1 MRKKKDVDFLT
12 HARKRFKDAADY
24 EFENREEALEDL
36 EFVAGEQW
44 PDEIRSNR
52 DNDHQPCLTIN
63 RLPGFIR
70 QLVSDARQN
79 KPAIKVHPVDDQG
92 DVETAEIYNGLIRQ
106 IEMAS
111 NADQAY
117 DTAVEQS
124 ASSGFGFFRILTE
137 YSNDDVFEQDIKIR
151 RITNNFSVYCDPNA
165 KEYDKSDGRWL
176 FVTELLDEEVFEE
189 KYPKAGKIDWES
201 DTRAYNGWYVSQKQ
215 VRIAE
220 YWVKE
225 RDTKVIHQLSS
236 GEVVE
241 NVDPEEL
248 LALGLEVKA
257 SREVKYDRIMRYLIT
272 GAEILEKAEW
282 AGRYIPVVP
291 VYGPELHIENRVI
304 YHSLIRFAKD
314 PQRLY
319 NYWQSAIA
327 EKIALTPK
335 SPFVMTPKQVAGYET
350 WWNNANVENRA
361 YLLFNPDVQN
371 PGPPQ
376 RQMPAALNPA
386 ELQQSA
392 QAVEDL
398 KSTTGIYDAS
408 MGNRSN
414 ETSGRAIIAR
424 QREGDAATFTWLDN
438 LSRSISYAGRILI
451 DLIPKIYDTERVV
464 RILGEDGIPDFKPI
478 NSVAQGP
485 NGPVKIHDL
494 TAGKYDL
501 VVTVGPNYATQRI
514 EAQDVLMKFAG
525 AVPQAGQVAPDI
537 IARMLDVQYADELAD
552 RLKKTLPPGLVEPE
566 EGEEPPPPPP
576 PPQPTPE
583 QMIELAKAE
592 QEQEKTKVEIEGK
605 WLDNA
610 QKSFDLSQSTGQMQQ
625 QIEQTV
631 VGVLQ
636 RMNQGMM

>member
-1 MRKKKDVDFLT
+1 MRKKKDSDFLT
-12 HARKRFKDAADY
+12 HARKRFSDAGDF
-24 EFENREEALEDL
+24 ERENRDEAMDDL
-36 EFVAGEQW
+36 LFVSGEQW
-44 PDEIRSNR
+44 PAEIRDGR

-79 KPAIKVHPVDDQG
+79 KPSIKVHPVDSQG

-137 YSNDDVFEQDIKIR
+137 YTNDDAFEQDIKIR
-151 RITNNFSVYCDPNA
+151 RITNNFSPYCDPNA
-165 KEYDKSDGRWL
+165 KEYDKSDARWWII
-176 FVTELLDEEVFEE
+176 TELVAEEVFEE
-189 KYPKAGKIDWES
+189 KWPKAGKINWES
-201 DTRAYNGWYVSQKQ
+201 DTRDYQGWYDPQKQ

-225 RDTKVIHQLSS
+225 RDTKTIYQLSS

-248 LALGLEVKA
+248 LALGLEVKS
-257 SREVKYDRIMRYLIT
+257 SREVKFDRIMRYMIS
-272 GAEILEKAEW
+272 GAEILETGEW
-282 AGRYIPVVP
+282 PGKYIPVVP

-335 SPFVMTPKQVAGYET
+335 SPFVMTQKQVAGHET
-350 WWNNANVENRA
+350 MWANANTENRA
-361 YLLFNPDVQN
+361 YLLFNPDGQN

-376 RQMPAALNPA
+376 RQMPASLNPA

-392 QAVEDL
+392 QAVDDL
-398 KSTTGIYDAS
+398 KATTGIYDAS
-408 MGNRSN
+408 LGARSN
-414 ETSGRAIIAR
+414 EQSGRAIIAR

-451 DLIPKIYDTERVV
+451 DLIPRIYDTERVV
-464 RILGEDGIPDFKPI
+464 RVLGEDGIADFKPI

-494 TAGKYDL
+494 AAGKYDL
-501 VVTVGPNYATQRI
+501 VVTVGPSYATQRQ
-514 EAQDVLMKFAG
+514 EGLDTLLKFAQ
-525 AVPQAGQVAPDI
+525 AVPQSGQVAPDV
-537 IARMLDVQYADELAD
+537 IARMLDIHAADELAD

-566 EGEEPPPPPP
+566 EGEDPPPPPP

-583 QMIELAKAE
+583 QMIELSKAE
-592 QEQEKTKVEIEGK
+592 QDKEKTAVEIEGK
-605 WLDNA
+605 KLDNA
-610 QKSFDLSQSTGQMQQ
+610 QKQFDLSRDSGQMQQ
-625 QIEQTV
+625 QVEATV
-631 VGVLQ
+631 VNVLQ
-636 RMNQGMM
+636 RMQGGVM